1 MSRRINS
8 LGAVNVPID
17 DKTRSETVLANVDN
31 MLTLAGDAEQM
42 IQDLA
47 KAGAPVPPALS
58 SIVERLLLTARSLR
72 EQLHS
77 IERERRNTPG
87 SRT

>member
-1 MSRRINS
+1 MAIE
-8 LGAVNVPID
+8 

-31 MLTLAGDAEQM
+31 LLTLADNAEQM

-47 KAGAPVPPALS
+47 KAATPVPPALS

-72 EQLHS
+72 EQLHL
-77 IERERRNTPG
+77 IESERRNTPKRN
-87 SRT
+87 RTL